1 MKKNLE
7 FKKLYYSFLPGISF
21 VFVLWFIKVLEIAFN
36 THLHRMGIFPR
47 EASGL
52 IGIATSPLI
61 HADLEHLFSNTFPLI
76 VLSAGI
82 IYFYPKISFKVFTW
96 IYFATGIWVWA
107 FARDSYHIGASGLI
121 YGFASFLFFSGF
133 FRKNRQLIAISLLVI
148 FLYGSM
154 VWGVFP
160 INPRVSHETH
170 LLGAVMGLVI
180 AYSFRKEGGIMA
192 PKTQEI
198 AVNYSADDSYIF
210 VYELKESEKV
220 ARLKNPDSQD
230 LAART
235 SQTSTVSSEES
246 R

>member
-7 FKKLYYSFLPGISF
+7 LKKLYYSFLPGMSF
-21 VFVLWFIKVLEIAFN
+21 ALVLWFIKVLEIVFD

-47 EASGL
+47 KTEGL
-52 IGIATSPLI
+52 LGIATSPLI

-107 FARDSYHIGASGLI
+107 FARESYHIGASGLI
-121 YGFASFLFFSGF
+121 YGFASFLLFSGF

-160 INPRVSHETH
+160 INPRISHETH
-170 LLGAVMGLVI
+170 LLGAVMG
-180 AYSFRKEGGIMA
+180 FDCR
-192 PKTQEI
+192 
-198 AVNYSADDSYIF
+198 F
-210 VYELKESEKV
+210 FF
-220 ARLKNPDSQD
+220 
-230 LAART
+230 
-235 SQTSTVSSEES
+235 
-246 R
+246 